1 MVGKLHKGDVK
12 NGILLSRL
20 SLKFIKEKYE
30 RKISACGEHL
40 VCVHHGRMSFKYK
53 QRSPKQ
59 SFHWGTLLPMKD
71 EPSGAGK
78 GNSV

>member
-30 RKISACGEHL
+30 RKILACGEHL
-40 VCVHHGRMSFKYK
+40 VCVHHGWMSFKYK

-59 SFHWGTLLPMKD
+59 SFQG
-71 EPSGAGK
+71 GYIFR
-78 GNSV
+78 

>member
-1 MVGKLHKGDVK
+1 MREKL
-12 NGILLSRL
+12 
-20 SLKFIKEKYE
+20 
-30 RKISACGEHL
+30 SACGEHL